1 MSNLYGSPPGLVLSH
16 ARPLE
21 ELEHAPFP
29 EKKRVFGNGSKMFH
43 FLPKQSSQLL

>member
-29 EKKRVFGNGSKMFH
+29 EKKKGFRQWFKDVSF
-43 FLPKQSSQLL
+43 PA